1 MPVQAALE
9 RARVALEIGRAE
21 EARGILG
28 AVLVQAPDD
37 PEVLVALGNTAFAL
51 DDPQEALRWAGR
63 AIGAD
68 PELPEAQM
76 LAAMCAAMLGEW
88 GRAREHSETVLRL
101 LPHEP
106 ASLLLAAWTIAFGP
120 AGDSDRAAV
129 LVGKAVELAPDDAG
143 VHCSAAE
150 IYERLGDF
158 DGTRRHVGAGLLLD
172 PTHTDLL
179 RMQAQLEFG
188 GVEGGRQSAV
198 ATLRG
203 VLAQAPTD
211 SKAKRLL
218 AEVHWRALMRLAA
231 WVWFFA
237 GCYAAVAM
245 WAPAMLLRIVSPV
258 LLAAIPL
265 AWFGV
270 FHKLRKLLPDGYLRA
285 RVLRPRVVF
294 ALLVVAGSAFGVVL
308 GAVAMRSEYVAF
320 IRIGSWLLVLGTLGA
335 ALAHLLLYTAWLRP
349 GRDDPDPEDG
359 FDFAALQ
366 IMVLGICVVPLVVV
380 AGLARGFARQP
391 AVFGAFLAV
400 VGAVLFTL
408 VLEAGIG
415 IWRDRAGYRR
425 LPVIAAIVCALLA
438 GAGAAVWWGGGEIVD
453 GEMRG
458 REFMNVPAP
467 PTISPREFPT
477 IPTLRVPTLVVPPTV
492 TGVPAMTP
500 TR

>member
-1 MPVQAALE
+1 MPVRAALE
-9 RARVALEIGRAE
+9 RARIALEIGRAE

-28 AVLVQAPDD
+28 AVLAQAPDD
-37 PEVLVALGNTAFAL
+37 PELLVALGNTAFAL
-51 DDPQEALRWAGR
+51 DDPQDAWRCAGR

-68 PELPEAQM
+68 PHLPEAQM
-76 LAAMCAAMLGEW
+76 LAAMSSAMLGEW
-88 GRAREHSETVLRL
+88 TRAREHSETVLRL

-106 ASLLLAAWTIAFGP
+106 AALLLAAWMLVFGP
-120 AGDSDRAAV
+120 SDDSGRAV
-129 LVGKAVELAPDDAG
+129 TLLSEAVELAPDDAG

-150 IYERLGDF
+150 IYERLGDAE
-158 DGTRRHVGAGLLLD
+158 GLRRHVGAGLLLD

-179 RMQAQLEFG
+179 RMQARLEFG
-188 GVEGGRQSAV
+188 GVDGGRGSAV

-203 VLAQAPTD
+203 LLAQAPTD
-211 SKAKRLL
+211 RAAGRLL

-237 GCYAAVAM
+237 GCYATAAM
-245 WAPAMLLRIVSPV
+245 WAPPLLLRMLSPV

-270 FHKLRKLLPDGYLRA
+270 FHKLRRQLPAGYLRA
-285 RVLRPRVVF
+285 RVVRPRVVL
-294 ALLVVAGSAFGVVL
+294 ALLVTAGSAFGVVV
-308 GAVAMRSEYVAF
+308 GAVAMRSEYVGF
-320 IRIGSWLLVLGTLGA
+320 VRLGSWMLVLGVVGA
-335 ALAHLLLYTAWLRP
+335 ALAHLVLYTAWLRP

-359 FDFAALQ
+359 FDFAFSQ
-366 IMVLGICVVPLVVV
+366 VLVHGAVVVPLVVI
-380 AGLARGFARQP
+380 AGLARGFVRQP
-391 AVFGAFLAV
+391 AVFGAVLAV
-400 VGAVLFTL
+400 VGAILFTL

-415 IWRDRAGYRR
+415 IWRGRAGFRR
-425 LPVIAAIVCALLA
+425 LPAMAAIVCALLT
-438 GAGAAVWWGGGEIVD
+438 GTGAAVWWGSGEIVD

-458 REFMNVPAP
+458 REFVNVPAP

-492 TGVPAMTP
+492 TVAPTVAP